1 MPDPKP
7 DTIALWISEEGAN
20 TEFRPLR
27 DLITEVLAI
36 RLVEKSEDERAE
48 LAESSEPSVVVHLD
62 ELSAQNREDGVN
74 PRFEMSVEADT
85 HHVKFLPQPELE
97 LLRELRAGTPEQF
110 EVFCKRILDAIGANA
125 IVQGGSADGGI
136 DFFAFDLALNGVGVP
151 SPKGAKIILV
161 GQAKRY
167 TLDNNV
173 TEHDLRSF
181 VGAATRRLFLLRK
194 DYASKAGIIHPAM
207 YTVLDNL

>member
-48 LAESSEPSVVVHLD
+48 LAESSEPSVAVHLD

-74 PRFEMSVEADT
+74 PRFEMSVEADNIT
-85 HHVKFLPQPELE
+85 
-97 LLRELRAGTPEQF
+97 
-110 EVFCKRILDAIGANA
+110 
-125 IVQGGSADGGI
+125 
-136 DFFAFDLALNGVGVP
+136 
-151 SPKGAKIILV
+151 
-161 GQAKRY
+161 
-167 TLDNNV
+167 
-173 TEHDLRSF
+173 
-181 VGAATRRLFLLRK
+181 
-194 DYASKAGIIHPAM
+194 
-207 YTVLDNL
+207 